1 MSDKINKKLLLL
13 LFALLL
19 FFFPTALTSKASQ
32 TNTYDIS
39 KKDVVISKSGTYIL
53 TGSTTKHT
61 ITIEKGVKA
70 NISLKNVSLKNTT
83 EKPES
88 FDIKSGAS
96 VSLTLYG
103 NNIIESGNAQGS
115 AIHVPNGAKLEI
127 TKKSTG
133 KLSATARSGAGIGG
147 STNDSKGET
156 GVIIINGGTVY
167 AKGGFDNVG
176 IGGGGTNRYSSEI
189 YKANYIGGGDITING
204 GTVTAIGGDDS
215 ETGGCAG
222 IGGAS
227 LTRQGKI
234 TITGGIVN
242 ASSKEAGIG
251 GESQFSKGNKITISG
266 GVVTAKGDQYSAGI
280 GNTSNPIG
288 TTVTIT
294 GGTVTARGDFG
305 SRTLYSPYVGDSL
318 KSRNSFKSYDIAA
331 EKIIISGGQI
341 DAYNFSKQP
350 VDKSGEEV
358 KQAFIP
364 CKSGNISSITLDKV
378 TYGSKDVV
386 SKGYLSLFVPVTY
399 KRLLVKS
406 GTKVLYHDDIS
417 SARHFSGSIERTNEQ
432 ELDISK
438 GDIHI
443 LNDFCI
449 YQNKIYRS
457 NSFIVTG
464 STDRYQILIHNN
476 DLKELNLILRDVK
489 VNYQYSGKQDFLI
502 LDNDITLN
510 LYIKGTNS
518 IELGNQSRGFYVG
531 HDASLNFTGTD
542 KDKLL
547 VKAGEGTSAIYTNF
561 GNVNLYGGN
570 LIFELGQGSSAIN
583 VGNYGTFSLFSGK
596 FETHCPKGSTITGL
610 SSLRVNIHGGTLVG
624 DTIGILE
631 NGNEEVISRAYF
643 TMTGGE
649 VKLNRIVFVDYTI
662 YNGSLEANI
671 LGSGT
676 GCDVTMY
683 GGNVTI
689 GSYLDYKYDTLET
702 DLMKERI
709 LGGTVTQRN
718 DVPKEILEQLQTDL
732 G

>member
-1 MSDKINKKLLLL
+1 M
-13 LFALLL
+13 
-19 FFFPTALTSKASQ
+19 
-32 TNTYDIS
+32 
-39 KKDVVISKSGTYIL
+39 VISKSGTYII
-53 TGSTTKHT
+53 TGSSTTHT
-61 ITIEKGVKA
+61 VTIEKGVKA
-70 NISLKNVSLKNTT
+70 NISLKNLSLQNAS

-88 FDIKSGAS
+88 FDIKSGAF

-103 NNIIESGNAQGS
+103 NNLIESGNHQGS

-133 KLSATARSGAGIGG
+133 KLSAIARDGAGIGG
-147 STNDSKGET
+147 STNDHKGET
-156 GVIIINGGTVY
+156 GIIIINGGTIY
-167 AKGGFDNVG
+167 AKGGFNNAG
-176 IGGGGTNRYSSEI
+176 IGGGGTNRYDSEK
-189 YKANYIGGGDITING
+189 YKTHYIGGGDITING

-242 ASSKEAGIG
+242 AASKEAGIG
-251 GESQFSKGNKITISG
+251 GESQFSKGNKIIISG
-266 GVVTAKGDQYSAGI
+266 GIVNAKGEHYGAGI

-294 GGTVTARGDFG
+294 GGTVTSGGDFG

-318 KSRNSFKSYDIAA
+318 KSRNSYKSYDIAA
-331 EKIIISGGQI
+331 EKIVITGGQI
-341 DAYNFSKQP
+341 DAYNFNKQP
-350 VDKSGEEV
+350 VNSSGEEV
-358 KQAFIP
+358 KQAFIN

-378 TYGSKDVV
+378 TYGSKDIV
-386 SKGYLSLFVPVTY
+386 SKGYLSLFVPATY
-399 KRLLVKS
+399 KQLVVKS
-406 GTKVLYHDDIS
+406 GTKVLYNDSIS
-417 SARHFSGSIERTNEQ
+417 SAIHFSGNIERTNEL

-438 GDIHI
+438 GDINI
-443 LNDFCI
+443 LNDFSI
-449 YQNKIYRS
+449 YQNKVYRS
-457 NSFIVTG
+457 NSFIITG
-464 STDRYQILIHNN
+464 STDRNHIYVHNN
-476 DLKELNLILRDVK
+476 DSKELNLILRDVK
-489 VNYQYSGKQDFLI
+489 VNYQNTGNQDFLI
-502 LDNDITLN
+502 LDNDIALN
-510 LYIKGTNS
+510 LYIKGNNS
-518 IELGNQSRGFYVG
+518 IELGNHSRGFYVG
-531 HDASLNFTGTD
+531 HDASLNFTGTE
-542 KDKLL
+542 KDKLM

-570 LIFELGQGSSAIN
+570 LNFELGQGSSAIN
-583 VGNYGTFSLFSGK
+583 VGNYGTFSLYSGK

-610 SSLRVNIHGGTLVG
+610 SSLRVNVHGGTLIG

-631 NGNEEVISRAYF
+631 NGNEEVISRGYF

-649 VKLNRIVFVDYTI
+649 VKVNRIVFVNYTI

-683 GGNVTI
+683 GGNVNI

-709 LGGTVTQRN
+709 LGGTVNQRN
-718 DVPKEILEQLQTDL
+718 DVPKEILEQLQMNV